1 MVWVLFDNSYEI
13 LIVECYCAYYP
24 TTTYECLIILSLT
37 ISIDVLPYLP
47 YQALICG
54 ALPVVVGNGYEVDR
68 TFEFEGSVPPL
79 VFANDYPT
87 G

>member
-1 MVWVLFDNSYEI
+1 MVPITSVLLSY
-13 LIVECYCAYYP
+13 LWP
-24 TTTYECLIILSLT
+24 PST
-37 ISIDVLPYLP
+37 DVLPYLP